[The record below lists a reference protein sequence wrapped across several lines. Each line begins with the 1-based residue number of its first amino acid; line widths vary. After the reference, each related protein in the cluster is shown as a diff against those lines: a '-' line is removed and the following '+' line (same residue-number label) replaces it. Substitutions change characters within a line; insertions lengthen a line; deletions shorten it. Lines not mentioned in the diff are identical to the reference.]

1 MLEMITLEAD
11 IKVPEIKIQLDLMW
25 VDYSEAKVKKDLY
38 ALLLEAGKKLEIPV
52 AEPTDD
58 TDKDAPASSNWV
70 TFVAPIPMS
79 VWVMNKTVN
88 FAEVK
93 QTVKGKVIVTG
104 QYITDDKK
112 MITALEK
119 LGYKAK

>member
-1 MLEMITLEAD
+1 
-11 IKVPEIKIQLDLMW
+11 
-25 VDYSEAKVKKDLY
+25 
-38 ALLLEAGKKLEIPV
+38 
-52 AEPTDD
+52 
-58 TDKDAPASSNWV
+58 
-70 TFVAPIPMS
+70 MS

-93 QTVKGKVIVTG
+93 QTVKGKVIVSG